1 MEEPITIRDTGVRLT
16 EILDSI
22 SQGMSYQQ
30 ILEAHP
36 RLILG
41 DIMATARLARDFI
54 EQYVTSEGAISLD
67 HVIEI
72 RANSGKFVNVSKIRE
87 EYPRAYEPWK
97 TGEEAELIEMH
108 KKGMSVLKIA
118 EALKRQ
124 PGAVSARLRA
134 RGLLGGKPAR

>member
-1 MEEPITIRDTGVRLT
+1 MQEPITIRDTGIKVTDVLRC
-16 EILDSI
+16 I
-22 SQGMSYQQ
+22 SLGLSYQQ
-30 ILEAHP
+30 ILDTHP
-36 RLILG
+36 KLILG
-41 DIMATARLARDFI
+41 DIMSTARLAQDFI

-72 RANSGKFVNVSKIRE
+72 RANSGRIINVSKIRE

-97 TGEEAELIEMH
+97 PNEEAELVEMH

-124 PGAVSARLRA
+124 PGAVSSRLRT
-134 RGLLGGKPAR
+134 RGLLGGKPEG

>member
-1 MEEPITIRDTGVRLT
+1 MQEPITIRDTGVKVT
-16 EILDSI
+16 DILQDI
-22 SQGMSYQQ
+22 SQGLSYQQ

-41 DIMATARLARDFI
+41 DIMSTARLAQDFI

-72 RANSGKFVNVSKIRE
+72 RVNSGRMVNVSKIRE

-97 TGEEAELIEMH
+97 TNEEAELIEMH
-108 KKGMSVLKIA
+108 RKGMPILQIA
-118 EALKRQ
+118 DTLKRQ
-124 PGAVSARLRA
+124 PGAVSARLKA
-134 RGLLGGKPAR
+134 RGLLGAKPAG

>member
-1 MEEPITIRDTGVRLT
+1 MREPITIRDTGVKVT
-16 EILDSI
+16 EVLQCI
-22 SQGMSYQQ
+22 SQGLSYQQ

-41 DIMATARLARDFI
+41 DVMATARLAHDFI

-72 RANSGKFVNVSKIRE
+72 RANSGRFVNVSKIRE
-87 EYPRAYEPWK
+87 DFPRAYEPWK

-108 KKGMSVLKIA
+108 KQGMAIPKIA

-124 PGAVSARLRA
+124 PGAVTARLRA
-134 RGLLGGKPAR
+134 RGLLGGKPAG

>member
-1 MEEPITIRDTGVRLT
+1 MQEPITIRDTGVKVT
-16 EILDSI
+16 DIL
-22 SQGMSYQQ
+22 QGIAQGLSYQQ

-36 RLILG
+36 KLILG
-41 DIMATARLARDFI
+41 DIMSTARLARDFI

-72 RANSGKFVNVSKIRE
+72 RANAGRIINVSKIRE

-97 TGEEAELIEMH
+97 TNEEAELIEMH
-108 KKGMSVLKIA
+108 KKGMSILKIA
-118 EALKRQ
+118 ETLRRQ
-124 PGAVSARLRA
+124 PGAVSARLKA